1 MGGGQSLCP
10 SRCLFIICGP
20 IIGLFT
26 SSLTHDQGRPAL
38 SAPNKTRASIFEFLA
53 YVQIVDLDRFD
64 LDILTHRKPC
74 AFVYSQG
81 QFPTQLSL
89 HVGLPEV
96 RMGQES
102 GSRRQG

>member
-1 MGGGQSLCP
+1 MK
-10 SRCLFIICGP
+10 CL
-20 IIGLFT
+20 
-26 SSLTHDQGRPAL
+26 QQ
-38 SAPNKTRASIFEFLA
+38 NRASIFEFLS
-53 YVQIVDLDRFD
+53 YVQIEDLDRFD

-81 QFPTQLSL
+81 QLPTQLGL

-102 GSRRQG
+102 GSQG